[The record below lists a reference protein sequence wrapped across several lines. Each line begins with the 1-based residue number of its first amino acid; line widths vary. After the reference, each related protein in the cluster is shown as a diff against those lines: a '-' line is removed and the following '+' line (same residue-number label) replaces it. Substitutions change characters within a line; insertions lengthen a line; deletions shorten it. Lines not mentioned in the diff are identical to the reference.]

1 MSKPVQLLQQQT
13 SQLQAQIQTAASST
27 AAPTN
32 MMTTDTPQTITANK
46 TFAGDRTEIDTTNG
60 RTLIIYADEDGGIQI
75 HKHIT
80 PTGSESSW
88 RTISIPFSAENEYV
102 ILSEFAQTLENK
114 TLIEPVIATV
124 KQSGEG
130 GIIKLPTVAA
140 GSTATLAKAAR
151 VRTSLTIREFD
162 RTHYKTNIPIADC
175 DLTHYKLFYDILN
188 SIF

>member
-13 SQLQAQIQTAASST
+13 SQLQAQIQTAASS
-27 AAPTN
+27 AATPTN
-32 MMTTDTPQTITANK
+32 MMTTDTEQAITGNKVFNGSVAIRATIEHPSGISYEPDSFVLNVNQK
-46 TFAGDRTEIDTTNG
+46 NGDDPIMIQ
-60 RTLIIYADEDGGIQI
+60 LPYAEEMYASYDYLVSTKCEQI
-75 HKHIT
+75 
-80 PTGSESSW
+80 
-88 RTISIPFSAENEYV
+88 
-102 ILSEFAQTLENK
+102 LQNK
-114 TLIEPVIATV
+114 TLYEPVISTL
-124 KQSGEG
+124 KQSNTG
-130 GIIKLPTVAA
+130 GIINLPTVAA